1 MRKRLF
7 ILLVL
12 IPVLTPSVHAGILF
26 GRKKDK
32 PDPKQRVP
40 ELVMILKSDKDADK
54 RSHAAVELR
63 TYDPA
68 QFPEIIPALIDALQN
83 DPKPGVRVEAVQSLG
98 KIRPVSQVVGEALE
112 QALAKDASMRV
123 RLQARST
130 LLQYHWAG
138 YRSGKKTDVPPL
150 TPTREPTPVD
160 SHKYPPPIDTTAP
173 PSKPPFLPRLF
184 GSKSAPAPAP
194 NGSGSPAPLP
204 PGTGQAPG
212 SPVPPN
218 VTTKEPPL
226 ATPVAAP
233 PQLNTPRP
241 PSTTVPPAAPPAP
254 AADEGPKL
262 P

>member
-1 MRKRLF
+1 MRTRLF
-7 ILLVL
+7 VLLVL

-40 ELVMILKSDKDADK
+40 ELVMILKSDKDSDK

-68 QFPEIIPALIDALQN
+68 QFPEIIPALIEAVQN

-98 KIRPVSQVVGEALE
+98 KLRPVSQVVGEALE
-112 QALAKDASMRV
+112 QALAKDSSMRV

-138 YRSGKKTDVPPL
+138 YHSGKKSDVPPL
-150 TPTREPTPVD
+150 NPTRDPAPLD
-160 SHKYPPPIDTTAP
+160 SRKYPPPIDTTAP
-173 PSKPPFLPRLF
+173 TKPPLIPRLF
-184 GSKSAPAPAP
+184 GNKPSPSPGTT
-194 NGSGSPAPLP
+194 GSGSPAPTT
-204 PGTGQAPG
+204 PGVGHTPG
-212 SPVPPN
+212 SPLPPN
-218 VTTKEPPL
+218 VTAKEPPL
-226 ATPVAAP
+226 AAPVTPP
-233 PQLNTPRP
+233 TQFSTPK
-241 PSTTVPPAAPPAP
+241 PPAATLPPASPPTP
-254 AADEGPKL
+254 AADDGPKL